1 MSNRSRKEAMETLE
15 LDVAARIVDTLNLQ
29 DVAPED
35 IDPAAPLF
43 GSGLGLDSIDAL
55 ELVVMLQKHWGIKIT
70 DVEVGKAAFSS
81 INSLAE
87 FVRKNRQK

>member
-1 MSNRSRKEAMETLE
+1 LSNRSRKEAMETLE
-15 LDVAARIVDTLNLQ
+15 LDVAALIVDTLNLP

>member
-1 MSNRSRKEAMETLE
+1 METLE